1 MTNSLKAILL
11 LSGTA
16 MFVSACGNDPKAA
29 NAANFEKALNAHHAQ
44 MKQCVRIG
52 SAPNADG
59 IIQEFR
65 TDGDVQDKQL
75 PFYNGLV
82 SLGLLE
88 AVDYQKDA
96 KNFSGQVTGKA
107 DWVGYKF
114 SDSGRTFLRPPDMD
128 NRAMSTGARQLCY
141 GTPEVVEIINFTEPA
156 DAMGATVSNV
166 QYTYRLVD
174 VAPWANDPV
183 LSKQYQWLQERISNP
198 SISKD
203 DDFVLTNNGWAH
215 HSVLKR

>member
-1 MTNSLKAILL
+1 MTNSIKAILL
-11 LSGTA
+11 LSGMA
-16 MFVSACGNDPKAA
+16 LLVSACGNDPKAA
-29 NAANFEKALNAHHAQ
+29 NEANFGKALNAHYAQ

-65 TDGDVQDKQL
+65 TDGSVQDKQL

-88 AVDYQKDA
+88 AVSYQKGK

-114 SDSGRTFLRPPDMD
+114 SDSGKAYLRPADMD
-128 NRAMSTGARQLCY
+128 KEAFSTGARNLCF

-156 DAMGATVSNV
+156 DAMGVTVSNV
-166 QYTYRLVD
+166 KYTYRLVD
-174 VAPWANDPV
+174 VAPWASDTA
-183 LSKQYQWLQERISNP
+183 LTTQFEWLPERITSDG
-198 SISKD
+198 ITKD
-203 DDFVLTNNGWAH
+203 DDLVLTNNGWAH
-215 HSVLKR
+215 HSVLK